1 MVKFKCILSGNI
13 IQFEHEVDILTT
25 RDNPAYEEVKAEVKE
40 TPVAAKKT
48 TKKSTSEE

>member
-1 MVKFKCILSGNI
+1 MVKFKCILSGNV
-13 IQFEHEVDILTT
+13 IQFEHEVDIITT
-25 RDNPAYEEVKAEVKE
+25 RDNPAYEEVKE